1 MSDAFAS
8 LTLSGAVT
16 IATHTAERQ
25 RVSEALATGDVTV
38 DWSAV
43 DEVDS
48 SALSLIFH
56 MQRVAA
62 ASRRQVRHEQL
73 PRALDALAD
82 LYGVA
87 DLIA

>member
-16 IATHTAERQ
+16 LATHTAERQ
-25 RVSEALATGDVTV
+25 RASDALTAGNVVV

-56 MQRVAA
+56 MRRVAA
-62 ASRRQVRHEQL
+62 ASHHQVRHERL